1 MKRKYTKK
9 QRQIIKK
16 YHNLGIILFA
26 GVMLLGAFLGL
37 LFFARPKTS
46 EKEKRSLAKYPS
58 FTMKTFLNG
67 EYFSDVSTWY
77 SDTYPFRDALVSA
90 DQKLKGLYGIE
101 SKTMM
106 VGEEKQADE
115 IPDINDNT
123 EAVTETTTAATTEAA
138 TEDTE
143 AGATTEA
150 TTEKVREV
158 DPPDSKGMDEEIQ
171 NQIQQNLYVKGDA
184 AYSVYYFGKEN
195 CTNYVA
201 ALNNVAAELKGQTTV
216 YNILVP
222 NNSGVMLSE
231 DELSKLAG
239 SDQEQAIDYY
249 YSIES
254 DDVKT
259 VDTIKTL
266 REHNDEYLYFRTDH
280 HWTQLAAYYVYQN
293 FCKVKGIEAH
303 DLSYYD
309 KKEFKNFL
317 GTFYSTLGNSNMEAN
332 PDTVDAYVPKGTND
346 MTFWDTDGKEWNWN
360 VIYDVDSWAS
370 SSKYMTFIGGD
381 RPMEVIENPQIKD
394 GSSCVV
400 LKESYGNCFVPFLVD
415 HYQTVYVLDYRYTT
429 VNVLDFVKEKQADDL
444 IIINNI
450 TIIGST
456 SDCLSSYRKVSKK
469 RNQEKYEKT

>member
-9 QRQIIKK
+9 QRQVIKK

-138 TEDTE
+138 TENTE

-456 SDCLSSYRKVSKK
+456 SVVDLISGLLK
-469 RNQEKYEKT
+469 

>member
-9 QRQIIKK
+9 QRQAIKK

-317 GTFYSTLGNSNMEAN
+317 GTFYSTLGNSNMESN

-456 SDCLSSYRKVSKK
+456 SVVDLISGLLK
-469 RNQEKYEKT
+469 

>member
-9 QRQIIKK
+9 QRQIIRK

-138 TEDTE
+138 TENTE

-332 PDTVDAYVPKGTND
+332 PDTVDAYVAKGTND

-456 SDCLSSYRKVSKK
+456 SVVDLISGLLK
-469 RNQEKYEKT
+469 

>member
-106 VGEEKQADE
+106 VGEEKKADE

-123 EAVTETTTAATTEAA
+123 EAVTETTTAEAA
-138 TEDTE
+138 TENTE

-456 SDCLSSYRKVSKK
+456 SVVDLISGLLK
-469 RNQEKYEKT
+469 

>member
-123 EAVTETTTAATTEAA
+123 EAVTET
-138 TEDTE
+138 TE

-456 SDCLSSYRKVSKK
+456 SVVDLISGLLK
-469 RNQEKYEKT
+469 

>member
-9 QRQIIKK
+9 QRQVIKK

-123 EAVTETTTAATTEAA
+123 EAVTETTTATTTEAA

-456 SDCLSSYRKVSKK
+456 SVVDLISGLLK
-469 RNQEKYEKT
+469 

>member
-1 MKRKYTKK
+1 MKKKYTKK

-138 TEDTE
+138 TGDTE

-381 RPMEVIENPQIKD
+381 RPMEVIENPHIKD

-456 SDCLSSYRKVSKK
+456 SVVDLISGLLK
-469 RNQEKYEKT
+469 

>member
-138 TEDTE
+138 TGDTE

-266 REHNDEYLYFRTDH
+266 RKHNDEYLYFRTDH

-456 SDCLSSYRKVSKK
+456 SVVDLISGLLK
-469 RNQEKYEKT
+469 

>member
-106 VGEEKQADE
+106 VGEEKKADE

-138 TEDTE
+138 TENTE

-239 SDQEQAIDYY
+239 SDQEQAIDYS

-332 PDTVDAYVPKGTND
+332 PDIVDAYVPKGTND

-456 SDCLSSYRKVSKK
+456 SVVDLISGLLK
-469 RNQEKYEKT
+469 

>member
-1 MKRKYTKK
+1 MKKKYTKK

-143 AGATTEA
+143 AGATTGA

-456 SDCLSSYRKVSKK
+456 SVVDLISGLLK
-469 RNQEKYEKT
+469 

>member
-138 TEDTE
+138 TGDTE

-317 GTFYSTLGNSNMEAN
+317 GTFYSTLGNSNMESN

-456 SDCLSSYRKVSKK
+456 SVVDLISGLL
-469 RNQEKYEKT
+469 Q

>member
-332 PDTVDAYVPKGTND
+332 PDIVDAYVPKGTND

-456 SDCLSSYRKVSKK
+456 SVVDLISGLLK
-469 RNQEKYEKT
+469 

>member
-9 QRQIIKK
+9 QRQIIRK

-303 DLSYYD
+303 DLTYYD

-456 SDCLSSYRKVSKK
+456 SVVDLISGLLK
-469 RNQEKYEKT
+469 

>member
-9 QRQIIKK
+9 QRQVIKK

-254 DDVKT
+254 DNVKT

-317 GTFYSTLGNSNMEAN
+317 GTFYSTLGNSNMESN

-456 SDCLSSYRKVSKK
+456 SVVDLISGLLK
-469 RNQEKYEKT
+469 

>member
-90 DQKLKGLYGIE
+90 DRKLKGLYGIE

-138 TEDTE
+138 TENTE

-456 SDCLSSYRKVSKK
+456 SVVDLISGLLK
-469 RNQEKYEKT
+469 

>member
-9 QRQIIKK
+9 QRQVIKK

-138 TEDTE
+138 TGDTE

-444 IIINNI
+444 IIINNR

-456 SDCLSSYRKVSKK
+456 SVVDLISGLLK
-469 RNQEKYEKT
+469 

>member
-9 QRQIIKK
+9 QRQIIRK

-123 EAVTETTTAATTEAA
+123 EAVTETNTAATTEAA

-456 SDCLSSYRKVSKK
+456 SVVDLISGLLK
-469 RNQEKYEKT
+469 

>member
-9 QRQIIKK
+9 QRQVIKK

-317 GTFYSTLGNSNMEAN
+317 GTFYSTLGNSNMESN

-456 SDCLSSYRKVSKK
+456 SVVDLISGLLK
-469 RNQEKYEKT
+469 

>member
-1 MKRKYTKK
+1 MKKKYTKK

-158 DPPDSKGMDEEIQ
+158 DPPDSKGMNEEIQ

-303 DLSYYD
+303 DLTYYD

-456 SDCLSSYRKVSKK
+456 SVVDLISGLLK
-469 RNQEKYEKT
+469 

>member
-138 TEDTE
+138 TENTE

-332 PDTVDAYVPKGTND
+332 PDIVDAYVPKGTND

-456 SDCLSSYRKVSKK
+456 SVVDLISGLLK
-469 RNQEKYEKT
+469 

>member
-138 TEDTE
+138 TENTE

-158 DPPDSKGMDEEIQ
+158 DPPDSKDMDEEIQ

-456 SDCLSSYRKVSKK
+456 SVVDLISGLLK
-469 RNQEKYEKT
+469 

>member
-9 QRQIIKK
+9 QRQIIRK

-106 VGEEKQADE
+106 VGEEKKADE

-138 TEDTE
+138 TENTE

-456 SDCLSSYRKVSKK
+456 SVVDLISGLLK
-469 RNQEKYEKT
+469 

>member
-9 QRQIIKK
+9 QRQVIKK

-138 TEDTE
+138 TGDTE

-317 GTFYSTLGNSNMEAN
+317 GTFYSTLGNSNMESN

-456 SDCLSSYRKVSKK
+456 SVVDLISGLLK
-469 RNQEKYEKT
+469 

>member
-9 QRQIIKK
+9 QRQIIRK

-26 GVMLLGAFLGL
+26 RVMLLGAFLGL

-138 TEDTE
+138 TENTE

-456 SDCLSSYRKVSKK
+456 SVVDLISGLLK
-469 RNQEKYEKT
+469 

>member
-1 MKRKYTKK
+1 MKKKYTKK

-138 TEDTE
+138 TGDTE

-456 SDCLSSYRKVSKK
+456 SVVDLISGLLK
-469 RNQEKYEKT
+469 

>member
-222 NNSGVMLSE
+222 NNSGVMLSK

-456 SDCLSSYRKVSKK
+456 SVVDLISGLLK
-469 RNQEKYEKT
+469 

>member
-1 MKRKYTKK
+1 MKKKYTKK

-106 VGEEKQADE
+106 VGEEKKADE
-115 IPDINDNT
+115 IPDVGDTTAPDAEATT
-123 EAVTETTTAATTEAA
+123 EAVTEASTENN
-138 TEDTE
+138 TE

-150 TTEKVREV
+150 ATEKVREV

-456 SDCLSSYRKVSKK
+456 SVVDLISGLLK
-469 RNQEKYEKT
+469 

>member
-106 VGEEKQADE
+106 VGEEKKADE

-138 TEDTE
+138 TENTE

-303 DLSYYD
+303 DLS
-309 KKEFKNFL
+309 
-317 GTFYSTLGNSNMEAN
+317 
-332 PDTVDAYVPKGTND
+332 
-346 MTFWDTDGKEWNWN
+346 
-360 VIYDVDSWAS
+360 
-370 SSKYMTFIGGD
+370 
-381 RPMEVIENPQIKD
+381 
-394 GSSCVV
+394 
-400 LKESYGNCFVPFLVD
+400 
-415 HYQTVYVLDYRYTT
+415 
-429 VNVLDFVKEKQADDL
+429 
-444 IIINNI
+444 
-450 TIIGST
+450 
-456 SDCLSSYRKVSKK
+456 
-469 RNQEKYEKT
+469 

>member
-1 MKRKYTKK
+1 
-9 QRQIIKK
+9 
-16 YHNLGIILFA
+16 
-26 GVMLLGAFLGL
+26 MLLGAFLGL

-456 SDCLSSYRKVSKK
+456 SVVDLISGLLK
-469 RNQEKYEKT
+469 

>member
-1 MKRKYTKK
+1 MKKKYTKK

-138 TEDTE
+138 TGDTE

-303 DLSYYD
+303 DLTYYD

-456 SDCLSSYRKVSKK
+456 SVVDLISGLLK
-469 RNQEKYEKT
+469 

>member
-1 MKRKYTKK
+1 MKKKYTKK
-9 QRQIIKK
+9 QRQIIRK

-138 TEDTE
+138 TGDTE

-317 GTFYSTLGNSNMEAN
+317 ETFYSTLGNSNMEAN

-456 SDCLSSYRKVSKK
+456 SVVDLISGLLK
-469 RNQEKYEKT
+469 

>member
-143 AGATTEA
+143 AGA

-309 KKEFKNFL
+309 KKEFKNFP

-456 SDCLSSYRKVSKK
+456 SVVDLISGLLK
-469 RNQEKYEKT
+469 

>member
-101 SKTMM
+101 GKTMM

-303 DLSYYD
+303 DLTYYD

-456 SDCLSSYRKVSKK
+456 SVVDLISGLLK
-469 RNQEKYEKT
+469 

>member
-1 MKRKYTKK
+1 
-9 QRQIIKK
+9 
-16 YHNLGIILFA
+16 
-26 GVMLLGAFLGL
+26 MLLGAFLGL

-106 VGEEKQADE
+106 VGEEKKADE

-138 TEDTE
+138 TENTE

-317 GTFYSTLGNSNMEAN
+317 GTFNSNMEAN

-456 SDCLSSYRKVSKK
+456 SVVDLISGLLK
-469 RNQEKYEKT
+469 

>member
-222 NNSGVMLSE
+222 NNSGVMLSD

-456 SDCLSSYRKVSKK
+456 SVVDLISGLLK
-469 RNQEKYEKT
+469 

>member
-106 VGEEKQADE
+106 VGEEKKADE

-138 TEDTE
+138 TENTE

-450 TIIGST
+450 TIISST
-456 SDCLSSYRKVSKK
+456 SVVDLISGLLK
-469 RNQEKYEKT
+469 

>member
-1 MKRKYTKK
+1 MKKKYTKK

-381 RPMEVIENPQIKD
+381 RPMEVIENPHIKD

-456 SDCLSSYRKVSKK
+456 SVVDLISGLLK
-469 RNQEKYEKT
+469 

>member
-1 MKRKYTKK
+1 MKKKYTKK

-303 DLSYYD
+303 DLTYYD

-381 RPMEVIENPQIKD
+381 RPMEVIENPHIKD

-456 SDCLSSYRKVSKK
+456 SVVDLISGLLK
-469 RNQEKYEKT
+469 

>member
-1 MKRKYTKK
+1 
-9 QRQIIKK
+9 
-16 YHNLGIILFA
+16 
-26 GVMLLGAFLGL
+26 MLLGAFLGL

-138 TEDTE
+138 TENTE

-456 SDCLSSYRKVSKK
+456 SVVDLISGLLK
-469 RNQEKYEKT
+469 

>member
-1 MKRKYTKK
+1 
-9 QRQIIKK
+9 
-16 YHNLGIILFA
+16 
-26 GVMLLGAFLGL
+26 MLLGAFLGL

-106 VGEEKQADE
+106 VGEEKKADE

-138 TEDTE
+138 TENTE

-456 SDCLSSYRKVSKK
+456 SVVDLISGLLK
-469 RNQEKYEKT
+469 